1 MATRP
6 PSTTRQRTAV
16 ILKDRAGRL
25 LMHLLARLPLP
36 VLHAMGASLG
46 RLVRRVP
53 NRQRRNA
60 LINIGICLPERT
72 RAEQIALRDAALRE
86 SGKTYLEIA
95 FLWLRP
101 TAEVLGLV
109 REVRGAEHLRRQ
121 DGRGLIVL
129 SPHIGAWELAGL
141 YLAAQGPT
149 AIFYKPQK
157 YLDSLILAA
166 RRRSGAELA
175 PITAKGIRRLVQ
187 ALERGDYVGI
197 LPDQEPKAD
206 KGSTFAPF
214 FGVPALT
221 MLLVNRLARRAGV
234 PVVFLFAERLAD
246 EAGFRLHCVP
256 APEGI
261 DSADDGVAA
270 RALNL
275 GIERCVRTC
284 PAQFLWSYKRFR
296 RRPAGLPKLYTGG
309 LADADVCTLLDGW
322 GDRGA
327 VAGITAHGDG
337 PHPPPC

>member
-6 PSTTRQRTAV
+6 QTATRRPAAV
-16 ILKDRAGRL
+16 ILKDRLGRL

-46 RLVRRVP
+46 RWARRLP

-60 LINIGICLPERT
+60 LINIAICLPERG
-72 RAEQIALRDAALRE
+72 RAEQVALRDEALRE

-95 FLWLRP
+95 HLWLRP

-109 REVRGAEHLRRQ
+109 REVRGAEHLRRP

-175 PITAKGIRRLVQ
+175 PITSKGIRRLVQ

-197 LPDQEPKAD
+197 LPDQEPKAH

-221 MLLVNRLARRAGV
+221 MLLVNRLARRAEV
-234 PVVFLFAERLAD
+234 PVVFLFAERLAG
-246 EAGFRLHCVP
+246 EAGFRLHCIP

-261 DSADDGVAA
+261 DSADDKVAA

-275 GIERCVRTC
+275 GIERCIRTC

-309 LADADVCTLLDGW
+309 LADTDVFKLLDQW
-322 GDRGA
+322 GYRDTA
-327 VAGITAHGDG
+327 VASPSHGDG
-337 PHPPPC
+337 